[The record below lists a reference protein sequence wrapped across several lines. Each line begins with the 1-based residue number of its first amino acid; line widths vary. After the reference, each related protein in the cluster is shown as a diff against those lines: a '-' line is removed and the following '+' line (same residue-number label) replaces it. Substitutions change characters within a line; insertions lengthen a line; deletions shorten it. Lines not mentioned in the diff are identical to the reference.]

1 MQGIFS
7 LEKESVKLKGVW
19 GGQDVVV
26 RYTVSHIH
34 KKIENLYLVAA
45 TIRGLND
52 FTPELNFNEVLQN
65 LTNNSETVINDILIE
80 ELNACNASQLT
91 GMEEI

>member
-7 LEKESVKLKGVW
+7 LEKESVQLKGVW
-19 GGQDVVV
+19 GGQEVVV

-34 KKIENLYLVAA
+34 NKIENLYIVIA
-45 TIRGLND
+45 TLRGLND
-52 FTPELNFNEVLQN
+52 FTPELDFKEVIEN
-65 LTNNSETVINDILIE
+65 LTNNSETISSDILIE